1 MKIVLISTYELG
13 RQPFGLVSPAAWLRR
28 RGHAVTCFDLTRQGL
43 DSGAVRLAELIA
55 IYLPMHTATRLACKL
70 IPTLRAQN
78 SAAHVCCYGLYAP
91 MNAAY
96 LRSIGVGTILGGEF
110 EGGLVRLAERLESA
124 DGLEE
129 QNRIFPQGL
138 KPTETKN
145 SMSELK
151 LRPPNAGM
159 SEPPADWDALKHAPT
174 TFVASP
180 SEREKPQGSEGS
192 DRSRIR
198 VNLYRGGD
206 VLARATRTVSPNQ
219 SEPMI
224 SLERLRFEVPDRTGL
239 APIAQYA
246 HLVLPGGGY
255 RVVGSTEA
263 SRGCKH
269 LCRHCPIVPVY
280 NGVFR
285 IVERDVVLADVR
297 QQIAAGAQHISFGD
311 PDFFNGIR
319 HAMELVEAFHREFP
333 DVTYDV
339 TIKIEHLRK
348 QEQHLA
354 RLRDTG
360 CLFVIS
366 AVESVD
372 DGILERLDKGHTR
385 EDFLYVARKFRELG
399 MTLHPTFV
407 PFTPWTTVDGYLD
420 LQRVLAAEELIENVA
435 PIQLGIRLL
444 IPEGSRL
451 LELEEMRRAV
461 GAFNAE
467 SLVYPW
473 RNSDARVD
481 LLSETVQAIAAES
494 DRKKESRAVTFAR
507 IWEAAHA
514 AAGIEA
520 PELRVTE
527 GRGVPFLSE
536 PWYCCAEPTR
546 DQLVA
551 IGGTAVKA
559 QPEHVVMAD
568 DFV

>member
-13 RQPFGLVSPAAWLRR
+13 RQPFGLVSPAAWLRA
-28 RGHAVTCFDLTRQGL
+28 RGHEVACFDLTRQSL
-43 DSGAVRLAELIA
+43 DGGVVRAAELIA

-70 IPTLRAQN
+70 IPSLREQN
-78 SAAHVCCYGLYAP
+78 PRAHICCYGLYAP
-91 MNAAY
+91 MNAEY
-96 LRSIGVGTILGGEF
+96 LRSLGVGTILGGEF
-110 EGGLVRLAERLESA
+110 EGGLVRLVERLDA
-124 DGLEE
+124 GREE
-129 QNRIFPQGL
+129 RFLPANAGPSEE
-138 KPTETKN
+138 PTGK
-145 SMSELK
+145 K
-151 LRPPNAGM
+151 LRRPAPLEMTVAGV
-159 SEPPADWDALKHAPT
+159 EHQ
-174 TFVASP
+174 
-180 SEREKPQGSEGS
+180 EKQVE
-192 DRSRIR
+192 
-198 VNLYRGGD
+198 
-206 VLARATRTVSPNQ
+206 A
-219 SEPMI
+219 MI
-224 SLERLRFEVPDRTGL
+224 SLERLKFEVPDRAGL
-239 APIAQYA
+239 APIAKYA
-246 HLVLPGGGY
+246 HLVVPGDGY

-297 QQIAAGAQHISFGD
+297 QQVAAGAQHISFGD

-319 HAMELVEAFHREFP
+319 HAMELVEAVHSEFP
-333 DVTYDV
+333 GVTYDV

-372 DGILERLDKGHTR
+372 DGILARLDKGHTR

-399 MTLHPTFV
+399 MMLHPTFV
-407 PFTPWTTVDGYLD
+407 PFTPWTTLDGYLD
-420 LQRVLAAEELIENVA
+420 LLRVLAAKGLIENVA

-461 GAFNAE
+461 GAFDAE

-473 RNSDARVD
+473 RNLDARVD
-481 LLSETVQAIAAES
+481 ALSEAVQSIAAEA
-494 DRKKESRAVTFAR
+494 DRKKESRAAGFAR
-507 IWEAAHA
+507 IWEVAHA
-514 AAGIEA
+514 AAGIDA
-520 PELRVTE
+520 PELRVVE

-551 IGGTAVKA
+551 IGGTAAKA

>member
-1 MKIVLISTYELG
+1 MKIALISTYELG
-13 RQPFGLVSPAAWLRR
+13 RQPFGLVSPAAWLRK
-28 RGHAVTCFDLTRQGL
+28 RGHAVICFDLTRQAL
-43 DSGAVRLAELIA
+43 DSGAVRSAELIA

-70 IPTLRAQN
+70 IPSLREQN
-78 SAAHVCCYGLYAP
+78 AGAHICCYGLYAP

-96 LRSIGVGTILGGEF
+96 LRWLGVGTILGGEF

-124 DGLEE
+124 NGLEE
-129 QNRIFPQGL
+129 KNKIFPQGL
-138 KPTETKN
+138 EPSEAES

-151 LRPPNAGM
+151 LRPPNASA
-159 SEPPADWDALKHAPT
+159 SEPPADGDALKRTPT
-174 TFVASP
+174 TFVANF
-180 SEREKPQGSEGS
+180 
-192 DRSRIR
+192 DASR
-198 VNLYRGGD
+198 D
-206 VLARATRTVSPNQ
+206 KTAAATQ

-224 SLERLRFEVPDRTGL
+224 SMERLKFEVPDRAGL
-239 APIAQYA
+239 APIGKYA
-246 HLVLPGGGY
+246 HLVVPGDGF

-297 QQIAAGAQHISFGD
+297 QQVAAGAQHISFGD

-333 DVTYDV
+333 GVTYDV

-372 DGILERLDKGHTR
+372 DEILERLDKGHTR
-385 EDFLYVARKFRELG
+385 EDFLYVGRKFRELG

-407 PFTPWTTVDGYLD
+407 PFTPWTTMDGYLD
-420 LQRVLAAEELIENVA
+420 LLRVLAAEELIENVA

-451 LELEEMRRAV
+451 LELEEVRRGV
-461 GAFNAE
+461 SAFDAE

-473 RNSDARVD
+473 KNADARVD
-481 LLSETVQAIAAES
+481 LLSETVQSIAAEA
-494 DRKKESRAVTFAR
+494 DRKKESRGAAFAR

-514 AAGIEA
+514 AAGVDA
-520 PELRVTE
+520 PELRVSE

-551 IGGTAVKA
+551 IGGTAAKA